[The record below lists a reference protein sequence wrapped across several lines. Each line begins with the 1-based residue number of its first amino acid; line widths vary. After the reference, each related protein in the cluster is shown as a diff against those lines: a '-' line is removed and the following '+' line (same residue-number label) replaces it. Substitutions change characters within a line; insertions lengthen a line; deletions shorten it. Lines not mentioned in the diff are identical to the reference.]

1 MATIK
6 DVAKRAGVS
15 MGTASNVIRGSATVK
30 RPLRE
35 RVEEAI
41 RDLGFQPNHAAR
53 SLKSSRSHTL
63 GMVISDITNPFFPLL
78 VRGAEDAALEHGYLL
93 NTFNTDDRVE
103 RERTIFSMLRQRRV
117 DGVMAVV
124 APSPDP
130 PAHLQHIMDTGVPL
144 VCLDRMP
151 ADLRVDSVL
160 VDNVRGAA
168 MCVRHLISMG
178 HRTIGVISGSPS
190 LQTAQD
196 RVAGY
201 RLALSESGIPF
212 NSALIREGNFRPES
226 GHTLTKDLCLS
237 IPVPT
242 ALFVTNGT
250 MGMGAL
256 KAVQE
261 LGLRCPQ
268 DIALAVFDDVPGA
281 DVFRPQLTV
290 VSQPAYQMGYQG
302 TGLLIQRITGHTES
316 TEPIRIVLQ
325 PELKIRESTNGARPR
340 TETAADRS
348 LEAPAT
354 ASRRR

>member
-1 MATIK
+1 
-6 DVAKRAGVS
+6 
-15 MGTASNVIRGSATVK
+15 
-30 RPLRE
+30 
-35 RVEEAI
+35 
-41 RDLGFQPNHAAR
+41 
-53 SLKSSRSHTL
+53 
-63 GMVISDITNPFFPLL
+63 MVISDITNPFFPLL

-93 NTFNTDDRVE
+93 NTFNTDDRVD
-103 RERTIFSMLRQRRV
+103 RERTIFGMLRQRGV

-144 VCLDRMP
+144 VCLDRLP

-340 TETAADRS
+340 TENAADRS